1 MDDLLITK
9 KERFYQRILVDGQ
22 WLNIYLKELDGGDIL
37 YLAGTPA
44 PCDLGRLYRR
54 RWSIETL
61 FQSLKERGFA
71 LESTHVQSLEKLKKL
86 IGLVSIA
93 FGFCL
98 VAGRYYH
105 QKVARIPTKSHGY
118 KRNSFFRKG
127 KDKLEEWLAGRPLAL
142 DFETALLRA
151 YRWLLT
157 QLAYY
162 HKQPEIFR

>member
-44 PCDLGRLYRR
+44 PCDLGRLYRC

-86 IGLVSIA
+86 IRHVLV
-93 FGFCL
+93 
-98 VAGRYYH
+98 
-105 QKVARIPTKSHGY
+105 
-118 KRNSFFRKG
+118 
-127 KDKLEEWLAGRPLAL
+127 
-142 DFETALLRA
+142 
-151 YRWLLT
+151 
-157 QLAYY
+157 
-162 HKQPEIFR
+162 